1 MLSSI
6 QKSKRMDKATGLAL
20 YATWKKEKKQKQKK
34 ALLVEKATSLRDELV
49 STCCTQLTI
58 QQPRTANRI
67 LTYDKFYFMH
77 YEDGELTIWNMSE
90 CWEAEFQR
98 LVVGNVLKQ
107 EEMKVEQLMPYLLE
121 FVEENDFKKREGDDS
136 DEEDEGNM

>member
-1 MLSSI
+1 
-6 QKSKRMDKATGLAL
+6 MDKATGLAL
-20 YATWKKEKKQKQKK
+20 YTTWKKDQNKKQKK
-34 ALLVEKATSLRDELV
+34 ALLVEKAKSLRDELV

-58 QQPRTANRI
+58 QAPRTANRV

-90 CWEAEFQR
+90 NWETGFKR

-107 EEMKVEQLMPYLLE
+107 EEMKVEELIPYLLE
-121 FVEENDFKKREGDDS
+121 FVEENSFKKRGDDDS
-136 DEEDEGNM
+136 DEEDM